1 MDYCSAK
8 CQCFVCSSS
17 YYEPPFVYRSCK
29 LQKSHATTL
38 LLRGRRSIVD
48 CDKIQNKSLLY
59 NYFPITIDPTSP
71 TKTTQTTYAF
81 FTACGQ
87 VKPSGGKVGGSHL
100 QHVPS
105 IDL

>member
-1 MDYCSAK
+1 MAFYSYFLPRYYSAFAFER
-8 CQCFVCSSS
+8 Q
-17 YYEPPFVYRSCK
+17 
-29 LQKSHATTL
+29 QKK
-38 LLRGRRSIVD
+38 IVD

-59 NYFPITIDPTSP
+59 NYFPITIDPPDSP